1 MSAELAA
8 RRTAAAAVLGDYQRE
23 VRTFVSDDT
32 GTAPEP
38 DAIAWAGRLA
48 AELRSLLE
56 QLDAENP
63 EPVTHPFVRPG
74 QVAAH
79 LPAPDNCMRC
89 GQPEA
94 AHAAQPR
101 LDGTVPILTPE
112 ADRATLTAIRAVFEV
127 FDWETDD
134 RQYAL
139 EQIEDII
146 SGGNE

>member
-1 MSAELAA
+1 MSAELSA
-8 RRTAAAAVLGDYQRE
+8 RRTSSAAALADFHRWIHGETIPGDWQ
-23 VRTFVSDDT
+23 T
-32 GTAPEP
+32 
-38 DAIAWAGRLA
+38 WAARLA
-48 AELRSLLE
+48 AEVGSLLG
-56 QLDAENP
+56 QLAVEAAAENP
-63 EPVTHPFVRPG
+63 EPITHPFVRPG

-89 GQPEA
+89 GQLEA

-101 LDGTVPILTPE
+101 LDGTVPILTPD